1 MALSKKDDTKVTSLL
16 LRDALIDF
24 TCKVCGSHL
33 EWDLNLSDGLYQP
46 KYTSAHCG
54 LEYEMNIES
63 VTVRVGKL
71 SKNQR
76 KDEQRAKRGVE
87 SNVKAQREQGK
98 VQMEYEPRPI
108 SMNKALKEKSR
119 REEKVRIK
127 DNVDE
132 EVKAIKELES
142 HGELKEDVPI
152 GGEEFEDEEPRQG
165 E

>member
-46 KYTSAHCG
+46 NILLRIAASNT
-54 LEYEMNIES
+54 MNIES
-63 VTVRVGKL
+63 VTIRVVKL

-76 KDEQRAKRGVE
+76 KDEKRAERGVA
-87 SNVKAQREQGK
+87 SNVKVQREQGK

-108 SMNKALKEKSR
+108 SMNRALKEKSR

-142 HGELKEDVPI
+142 HGELKEEVPI
-152 GGEEFEDEEPRQG
+152 GGEEFEDEKPRQG

>member
-54 LEYEMNIES
+54 FEYEMNIES
-63 VTVRVGKL
+63 VTVRIGKL

-76 KDEQRAKRGVE
+76 KDEQRAKQVVK

-142 HGELKEDVPI
+142 HGELKENVPI

>member
-1 MALSKKDDTKVTSLL
+1 MTLSKKDDTKVTSLL

-54 LEYEMNIES
+54 FEHEMNIES
-63 VTVRVGKL
+63 VTIRVVKL

-119 REEKVRIK
+119 REEKVHIK

-132 EVKAIKELES
+132 EAKAIKELES
-142 HGELKEDVPI
+142 HG
-152 GGEEFEDEEPRQG
+152 G
-165 E
+165 

>member
-54 LEYEMNIES
+54 FEYGMNIES

-108 SMNKALKEKSR
+108 SMNRALKEKSR

-152 GGEEFEDEEPRQG
+152 GGEEFEDEDPRQG

>member
-1 MALSKKDDTKVTSLL
+1 MTLSETGDDKVKPLL
-16 LRDALIDF
+16 LHDALVGF

-33 EWDLNLSDGLYQP
+33 EWDLNISEGLYQP

-54 LEYEMNIES
+54 FEYEMNIES
-63 VTVRVGKL
+63 VTVRVVTL

-76 KDEQRAKRGVE
+76 KEEQRAKQVIK

-98 VQMEYEPRPI
+98 VQMEYIPRPI
-108 SMNKALKEKSR
+108 SMNKALKEKSG
-119 REEKVRIK
+119 REKKVRTK

-132 EVKAIKELES
+132 EVKAIKELET

>member
-1 MALSKKDDTKVTSLL
+1 MVSINPNIL
-16 LRDALIDF
+16 LRIAASN
-24 TCKVCGSHL
+24 T
-33 EWDLNLSDGLYQP
+33 
-46 KYTSAHCG
+46 
-54 LEYEMNIES
+54 MNIES
-63 VTVRVGKL
+63 VTIRVVKL

-76 KDEQRAKRGVE
+76 KDEQRAKRGVA

-119 REEKVRIK
+119 RKEKVRIK

-132 EVKAIKELES
+132 EAKAIKELES

-152 GGEEFEDEEPRQG
+152 GGKEFEDEEPRQG
-165 E
+165 G

>member
-1 MALSKKDDTKVTSLL
+1 MVSINPNIL
-16 LRDALIDF
+16 LRIAASN
-24 TCKVCGSHL
+24 T
-33 EWDLNLSDGLYQP
+33 
-46 KYTSAHCG
+46 
-54 LEYEMNIES
+54 MNIES
-63 VTVRVGKL
+63 VTIRVVNL

-76 KDEQRAKRGVE
+76 KDEQRAKRGVA

-119 REEKVRIK
+119 RKEKVRIK

-132 EVKAIKELES
+132 ETKAIKELES

-152 GGEEFEDEEPRQG
+152 GGKEFEDEEPRQG

>member
-16 LRDALIDF
+16 FRDALIDF

-54 LEYEMNIES
+54 FEYEMNIES

-108 SMNKALKEKSR
+108 SMNRALKEKSR